1 MNNVTAPKEY
11 KLSKL
16 NTYYIFSLLFLLY
29 FFDYVDRM
37 IVTSLMP
44 YIKLEYGLTDTQSG
58 LLVSVV
64 YWSIVAFVLPVS
76 ILVDRWSRKKTIGI
90 MAMLWSMATL
100 ACAFTKTFPQLLMTR
115 SAIGIGE
122 AGYAPAGT
130 AMLSGLFPPEKRS
143 RMMGLWNMSIPLGIA
158 VGIGVG
164 GFVAQHWGWRHAFGL
179 VALPG
184 ALIAIL
190 FFFVKDYKTVDLV
203 QTVKPADTGK
213 NQQQQLDNF
222 TRSEK
227 DLWFAGICGGLG
239 ESTSVPAWV
248 WRLIFVIFGGLLGLV
263 IYILLWLN
271 FTKSEKDRWFAGICG
286 GLSECTSLPSWLW
299 RLIFIILFFIGF
311 LGLLT
316 YILIWIFYR
325 KALFFPFLQFI
336 QTPSLIFTY
345 LGFIGCVFS
354 NNAITTW
361 LPTYYH
367 RLEGL
372 PLGEAGMK
380 TGGILMLAVV
390 GLPLGGWLAD
400 VWFKKR
406 PSSRLLFPAITV
418 ALSSVVVF
426 VAFSFLEGKAQYVA
440 LLLNGILGV
449 GFVAA
454 AITATQETVHAG
466 LRAISYSVCVVVQN
480 ILGASMGPI
489 VIGAFSDAYGI
500 KVAMT
505 ILPVFLAVS
514 ALLFFAG
521 SFFYEKDLK
530 KVEKVTLE
538 CET

>member
-76 ILVDRWSRKKTIGI
+76 IMVDRWSRKKTIGI
-90 MAMLWSMATL
+90 MALLWSMATL

-203 QTVKPADTGK
+203 QTVKSSEVKMSKMDI
-213 NQQQQLDNF
+213 F
-222 TRSEK
+222 RS
-227 DLWFAGICGGLG
+227 
-239 ESTSVPAWV
+239 
-248 WRLIFVIFGGLLGLV
+248 
-263 IYILLWLN
+263 
-271 FTKSEKDRWFAGICG
+271 
-286 GLSECTSLPSWLW
+286 
-299 RLIFIILFFIGF
+299 F
-311 LGLLT
+311 L
-316 YILIWIFYR
+316 
-325 KALFFPFLQFI
+325 K
-336 QTPSLIFTY
+336 TPSLIFTY
-345 LGFIGCVFS
+345 LGFIGCVFT

-367 RLEGL
+367 RLEGI
-372 PLGEAGMK
+372 PLGQAGMK
-380 TGGILMLAVV
+380 TSGILMLAII

-406 PSSRLLFPAITV
+406 LSSRLLFPAIMV

-426 VAFSFLEGKAQYVA
+426 VAFSFLEGKAQYMA
-440 LLLNGILGV
+440 LLLYGILGV

-466 LRAISYSVCVVVQN
+466 LRAISYSVCVIVQN
-480 ILGASMGPI
+480 ILGASLGPI

-505 ILPVFLAVS
+505 ILPIFLAAS

-538 CET
+538 CEV